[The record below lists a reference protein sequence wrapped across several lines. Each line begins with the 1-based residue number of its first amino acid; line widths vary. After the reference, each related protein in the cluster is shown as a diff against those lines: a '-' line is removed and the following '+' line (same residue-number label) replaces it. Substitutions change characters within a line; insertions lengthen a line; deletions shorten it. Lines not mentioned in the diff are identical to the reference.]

1 MQFLREVKALLVK
14 EFKLEWKQK
23 FAINGLLLY
32 ALTMVFI
39 IVLAFRKDFS
49 PTAWNI
55 VFWIILLFVAINAV
69 AKSFIGESRGQLLYL
84 YTLAGPR
91 AVILAK
97 MIYNALLMGVV
108 GGLSLLFYLFF
119 SAKSTGELIG
129 DMGYYLLFVFLGGM
143 GFAVHLTLVS
153 AIAARGK
160 NSGTLMAIL
169 GFPLMI
175 PLMLTCISACK
186 NAIDGLPRTFSQDEL
201 FFCGGFIA
209 IVALLSL
216 ILFPFLWKE

>member
-1 MQFLREVKALLVK
+1 MQFLKELKALLIK
-14 EFKLEWKQK
+14 ELILEWKQK

-32 ALTMVFI
+32 ALTMVFVI
-39 IVLAFRKDFS
+39 ALAFRKDFN
-49 PTAWNI
+49 PNAWNI
-55 VFWIILLFVAINAV
+55 IFWIILLFVAINAV

-97 MIYNALLMGVV
+97 MIYNAGLMLVLSMLALLAY
-108 GGLSLLFYLFF
+108 FFF
-119 SAKSTGELIG
+119 SNHAMQDLIG
-129 DMGYYLLFVFLGGM
+129 DPGYYWLFVGLGGM
-143 GFAVHLTLVS
+143 GFAIHLTLVS
-153 AIAARGK
+153 AIASRGK

-175 PLMLTCISACK
+175 PLMLTCIGACR
-186 NAIDGLPRTFSQDEL
+186 NAMDGLPRTFSQDEL
-201 FFCGGFIA
+201 LFSIGFIV